1 MKRNDRRGRRAR
13 RALLAFGVLA
23 ALAAVL
29 LTLWRGGWLNRL
41 GSVEELRALID
52 QTGAWAGVVYFLL
65 QMMTVIIAPI
75 PSNVTMMAGALAL
88 GFWEAVFLG
97 VLAVLAGSLVMF
109 SAARRLG
116 RDAVQRFVDRSVME
130 KYLPVIEE
138 KQDMFLFLTML
149 FPFFPDDI
157 LCILAGL
164 TTIPLRRFAAIM
176 ALARPWGL
184 VFAALV
190 GSGAIAMPAWAWAV
204 LAAPMAT
211 VFYLMMKHSAKIED
225 RLFRACRRISGRRRK
240 KRSASSGTPSA
251 EGKA

>member
-97 VLAVLAGSLVMF
+97 VLAVLAGSMIMF

-138 KQDMFLFLTML
+138 KQDMFLFLTLL
-149 FPFFPDDI
+149 FPFFPDDM

-204 LAAPMAT
+204 LAVPMAA
-211 VFYLMMKHSAKIED
+211 VFYLMMKHSAAIED
-225 RLFRACRRISGRRRK
+225 RLFRACRRISGRGK
-240 KRSASSGTPSA
+240 KKGAASSGTPYA

>member
-1 MKRNDRRGRRAR
+1 MRPNDRRGRRAR
-13 RALLAFGVLA
+13 RVLLLLAVLA
-23 ALAAVL
+23 ALAVVL
-29 LTLWRGGWLNRL
+29 LALWRGGWLEKL

-52 QTGAWAGVVYFLL
+52 RTGAWAGVVYFLL
-65 QMMTVIIAPI
+65 QMMTVILAPI

-97 VLAVLAGSLVMF
+97 VLAVLAGSMIMF

-138 KQDMFLFLTML
+138 KQDMFLFLTLL
-149 FPFFPDDI
+149 FPFFPDDM

-204 LAAPMAT
+204 LAVPMAA
-211 VFYLMMKHSAKIED
+211 VFYLMMKHSVAIED
-225 RLFRACRRISGRRRK
+225 RLFRACRRISGRGK
-240 KRSASSGTPSA
+240 KKGAASSGTPSA

>member
-138 KQDMFLFLTML
+138 KQDMFLFVTML

-204 LAAPMAT
+204 LAVPMAA

>member
-109 SAARRLG
+109 SSARRLG

-176 ALARPWGL
+176 ALARPGGL

-204 LAAPMAT
+204 LAVPMAA
-211 VFYLMMKHSAKIED
+211 VFYLMMKHSAAIED
-225 RLFRACRRISGRRRK
+225 RLFRACRRISGRGK
-240 KRSASSGTPSA
+240 KKGAASSGTPSA